1 MGRASLTASI
11 TCWRS
16 DKFTRDHLV
25 FCKELAALQRRR
37 QGLKDEVA
45 MCDMEIERLEKLV
58 EESRGKENTAVLAP
72 SESEGAPLP
81 LNLRGLLLPHHLNL
95 RVLLLSRS
103 LECCKCA
110 HALAGLRH
118 SSGEFSSA

>member
-1 MGRASLTASI
+1 MGDMGRASLTASI

-58 EESRGKENTAVLAP
+58 KESRGKENTAVLAP

-81 LNLRGLLLPHHLNL
+81 APSESEGAPVAAPSESESAPVVKKP
-95 RVLLLSRS
+95 RVL
-103 LECCKCA
+103 
-110 HALAGLRH
+110 
-118 SSGEFSSA
+118 

>member
-58 EESRGKENTAVLAP
+58 KESRGKENTAVLAP

-81 LNLRGLLLPHHLNL
+81 APSESEGAPVAAPSESEGAPVVKKP
-95 RVLLLSRS
+95 RVL
-103 LECCKCA
+103 
-110 HALAGLRH
+110 
-118 SSGEFSSA
+118 